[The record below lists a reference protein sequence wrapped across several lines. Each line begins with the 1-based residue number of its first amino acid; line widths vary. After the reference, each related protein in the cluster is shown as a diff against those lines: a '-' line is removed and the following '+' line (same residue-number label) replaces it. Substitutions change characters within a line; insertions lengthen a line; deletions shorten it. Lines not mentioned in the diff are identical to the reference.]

1 MLLGHAPPQEERP
14 PKKDSE
20 GFGKD
25 RFKGAVGEQIVTRT
39 SVKEYHSG

>member
-1 MLLGHAPPQEERP
+1 MEVDHAPPQEERT

-25 RFKGAVGEQIVTRT
+25 RINGGIGEHWFRLLEVLPL
-39 SVKEYHSG
+39 